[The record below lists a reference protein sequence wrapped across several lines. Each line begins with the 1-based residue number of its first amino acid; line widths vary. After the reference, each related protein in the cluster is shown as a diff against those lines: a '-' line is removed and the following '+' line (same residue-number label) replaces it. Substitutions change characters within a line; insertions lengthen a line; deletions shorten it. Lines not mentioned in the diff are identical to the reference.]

1 MQNNARSLNLEG
13 DYMADYS
20 FYFNTKFVCGRGS
33 LGYLNEL
40 DSSRTALVID
50 SRALAADRLE
60 EIKKR
65 LTGSGRVCEVVADVS
80 AEPSTDAVQK
90 VLEHIR
96 AFKPDCILAI
106 GGGSVLDTAKAL
118 WVFYE
123 HPDYTW
129 EQAFTPF
136 GVGELGK
143 AAKLVA
149 VPTTS
154 GTGSETT
161 CVAVI
166 TDSETGLKR
175 LIMSDEIV
183 PTMAILDA
191 DMVSSMPAKVAA
203 YSGLDALSHAIEGAA
218 CSVSCDLAVSVALG
232 AALDILEYLPA
243 SVKADPESD
252 EGRKAREIMH
262 TAASMAGMA
271 INKSC
276 TGLTHS
282 IDQIGPIFGLPHGLV
297 CGLLLPH
304 TIAYSSPHPIYVRIA
319 RRAGY
324 VGSDKEM
331 CDGLVKRLWD
341 LNAELGIPRNLKDLG
356 VDREEFASHVDRLA
370 KIGVSTAAS
379 KFSPAPLDEEKAK
392 ALLWQAYEG

>member
-1 MQNNARSLNLEG
+1 
-13 DYMADYS
+13 MADYS

-33 LGYLNEL
+33 LGYLDEL

-50 SRALAADRLE
+50 SRALAEDRLE
-60 EIKKR
+60 QIKKR
-65 LTGSGRVCEVVADVS
+65 LTGSGRVCQVVADVN

-96 AFKPDCILAI
+96 RFKPDCVLAI

-136 GVGELGK
+136 GVEELGK

-203 YSGLDALSHAIEGAA
+203 YSGLDALAHAIEGAA

-232 AALDILEYLPA
+232 AALDILEYLPT

-262 TAASMAGMA
+262 SAASMAGMA

-324 VGSDKEM
+324 AGSDNEM

-370 KIGVSTAAS
+370 KIGVSTVAS

>member
-1 MQNNARSLNLEG
+1 MQNDARSLNLEG

-33 LGYLNEL
+33 LGYLDEL

-50 SRALAADRLE
+50 SRALAEDRLE
-60 EIKKR
+60 QIKKR
-65 LTGSGRVCEVVADVS
+65 LTGSGRVCQVVADVN

-96 AFKPDCILAI
+96 RFKPDCVLAI

-136 GVGELGK
+136 GVEELGK

-203 YSGLDALSHAIEGAA
+203 YSGLDALAHAIEGAA

-232 AALDILEYLPA
+232 AALDILEYLPT

-262 TAASMAGMA
+262 SAASMAGMA

-324 VGSDKEM
+324 AGSDNEM

-370 KIGVSTAAS
+370 KIGVSTVAS

>member
-1 MQNNARSLNLEG
+1 
-13 DYMADYS
+13 MADYS

-65 LTGSGRVCEVVADVS
+65 LTGSGRVCQVVADVS

>member
-1 MQNNARSLNLEG
+1 
-13 DYMADYS
+13 MADYS

-324 VGSDKEM
+324 AGSAKEM

>member
-65 LTGSGRVCEVVADVS
+65 LTGSGRVCQVVADVS

>member
-1 MQNNARSLNLEG
+1 MQNDARSLNLEG

-33 LGYLNEL
+33 LGYLDEL
-40 DSSRTALVID
+40 GSSRTALVID

-60 EIKKR
+60 KIRKL
-65 LTGSGRVCEVVADVS
+65 LTGSGRVCQVVADVN
-80 AEPSTDAVQK
+80 AEPSTDAVDK
-90 VLEHIR
+90 VLENIR
-96 AFKPDCILAI
+96 KFKPDCILAI

-136 GVGELGK
+136 GVEKLGK
-143 AAKLVA
+143 AAQLVA

-203 YSGLDALSHAIEGAA
+203 YSGLDALAHAIEGAA

-232 AALDILEYLPA
+232 AALDILEYLPT

-262 TAASMAGMA
+262 SAASMAGMA

-324 VGSDKEM
+324 AGSDNEM

-370 KIGVSTAAS
+370 KIGVSTVAS

>member
-1 MQNNARSLNLEG
+1 VN
-13 DYMADYS
+13 
-20 FYFNTKFVCGRGS
+20 
-33 LGYLNEL
+33 
-40 DSSRTALVID
+40 
-50 SRALAADRLE
+50 
-60 EIKKR
+60 
-65 LTGSGRVCEVVADVS
+65 

-96 AFKPDCILAI
+96 RFKPDCILAI

-118 WVFYE
+118 WIFYE

-136 GVGELGK
+136 GVEKLGK

-183 PTMAILDA
+183 PTMAIVDA

-203 YSGLDALSHAIEGAA
+203 YSGLDALAHAIEGAA

-252 EGRKAREIMH
+252 ESRRAREIMH
-262 TAASMAGMA
+262 SAASMAGMA

-324 VGSDKEM
+324 AGSDKEM

-341 LNAELGIPRNLKDLG
+341 LNAELGIPR
-356 VDREEFASHVDRLA
+356 
-370 KIGVSTAAS
+370 T
-379 KFSPAPLDEEKAK
+379 
-392 ALLWQAYEG
+392 

>member
-65 LTGSGRVCEVVADVS
+65 LTGSGRVCQVVADVS

-324 VGSDKEM
+324 AGSAKEM

>member
-1 MQNNARSLNLEG
+1 MQNDARSLNLEG

-33 LGYLNEL
+33 LGYLDEL

-50 SRALAADRLE
+50 SRALAEDRLE
-60 EIKKR
+60 QIKKR
-65 LTGSGRVCEVVADVS
+65 LTGSGRVCQVVADVN

-96 AFKPDCILAI
+96 RFKPDCVLAI

-136 GVGELGK
+136 GVEELGK

-203 YSGLDALSHAIEGAA
+203 YSGLDALAHAIEGAA

-232 AALDILEYLPA
+232 AALDILEYLPT

-262 TAASMAGMA
+262 SAASMAGMA

-370 KIGVSTAAS
+370 KIGVSTVAS

>member
-1 MQNNARSLNLEG
+1 
-13 DYMADYS
+13 MADYS

-40 DSSRTALVID
+40 DSSRTALAID

-65 LTGSGRVCEVVADVS
+65 LTGSGRVCQVVADVS